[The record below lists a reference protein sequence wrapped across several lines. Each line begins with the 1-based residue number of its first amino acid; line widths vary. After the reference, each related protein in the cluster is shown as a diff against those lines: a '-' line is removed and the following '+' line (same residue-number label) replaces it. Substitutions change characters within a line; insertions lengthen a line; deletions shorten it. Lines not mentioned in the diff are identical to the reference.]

1 MMTDILGRPRFDPN
15 VTLQDIAKAI
25 AFFQGVINV
34 DLPVDIIVDECSL
47 SERGTGVQVFIEDD
61 IITIGRMVVYPG
73 CHTMSNGDP
82 GYPDTCDFEEVESFT
97 LDLKNDAIDRIIG
110 MIAVE
115 IFKQAG
121 ESESMDAYAEEL
133 NAEQVYDDLDLIGST
148 PVPGS
153 AMNHLRREKT

>member
-73 CHTMSNGDP
+73 CHTMSN
-82 GYPDTCDFEEVESFT
+82 FEEVESFT